1 VMAEEPVLDD
11 AEALP
16 QLARITI
23 IGVGMI
29 GGSFALSLKGK
40 GVVDEVVGYG
50 RSRER
55 LETAKNLGVIDRFS
69 CDLTEAVTGAD
80 LIFLAA
86 PIDASK
92 RLLKELVSLV
102 GPEVIITD
110 VGSVK
115 QEIISAARESLEEGL
130 AMFIP
135 GHPIAGKEKTGVTAA
150 DGALFVDHRVVLT
163 PVEETNRYATQRV
176 RRLWEIAGADVVEMD
191 AMEHDRLLAMTSH
204 LPHAVAFALVALL
217 GEQQNA
223 EEFFPLAAGGFY
235 DLTRVASSD
244 PVMWRD
250 IFLNNK
256 EPVLAGIDGYITVLE
271 RIRELIR
278 LGNGTELEALFEH
291 ARETRARIRTGRV
304 V

>member
-1 VMAEEPVLDD
+1 
-11 AEALP
+11 
-16 QLARITI
+16 
-23 IGVGMI
+23 
-29 GGSFALSLKGK
+29 
-40 GVVDEVVGYG
+40 
-50 RSRER
+50 
-55 LETAKNLGVIDRFS
+55 
-69 CDLTEAVTGAD
+69 
-80 LIFLAA
+80 
-86 PIDASK
+86 
-92 RLLKELVSLV
+92 
-102 GPEVIITD
+102 
-110 VGSVK
+110 
-115 QEIISAARESLEEGL
+115 
-130 AMFIP
+130 MFIP

-163 PVEETNRYATQRV
+163 PVEETNRHATQRV

-191 AMEHDRLLAMTSH
+191 AVEHDRLLAMTSH

-235 DLTRVASSD
+235 DLTRIASSD

-256 EPVLAGIDGYITVLE
+256 EPVLAGIDGYITVFE

-278 LGNGTELEALFEH
+278 SGNGTELETIFEH